1 MTVLIGDRKI
11 RIPKPK
17 LLTYD
22 DYAKLTP
29 PDNGN
34 YELHKGQIIFM
45 PTPIPKHQEIS
56 GKLHYL
62 LFGYTLSH
70 KNGKVYAAP
79 MDTEF
84 TPNDTL
90 QPDILF
96 ISKERL
102 SIIGEKK
109 IEGAPDFIV
118 EILSPSNTNKEM
130 SYKKYIYESCGVKE
144 YWVIYPEKKT
154 VKQYESR
161 DNEFVL
167 IGEFGINDSV
177 KASIIEGF
185 TVKIAD
191 IFE

>member
-17 LLTYD
+17 LLIYD

-62 LFGYTLSH
+62 LFGFTLSH

-79 MDTEF
+79 MDTELHLMIRCNLIF
-84 TPNDTL
+84 CLFLKKGNL
-90 QPDILF
+90 LLVKKRLRAHLIL
-96 ISKERL
+96 
-102 SIIGEKK
+102 
-109 IEGAPDFIV
+109 
-118 EILSPSNTNKEM
+118 
-130 SYKKYIYESCGVKE
+130 
-144 YWVIYPEKKT
+144 
-154 VKQYESR
+154 
-161 DNEFVL
+161 
-167 IGEFGINDSV
+167 
-177 KASIIEGF
+177 
-185 TVKIAD
+185 
-191 IFE
+191 